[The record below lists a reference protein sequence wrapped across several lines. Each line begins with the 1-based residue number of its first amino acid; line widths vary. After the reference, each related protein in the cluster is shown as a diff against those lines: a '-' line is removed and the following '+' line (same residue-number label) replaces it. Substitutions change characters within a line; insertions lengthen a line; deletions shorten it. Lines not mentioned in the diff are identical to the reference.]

1 MCFDYVFLSPGYHFY
16 VQMNLRC
23 LDVHSYW
30 LCDIKYDFCT
40 PPSHG
45 WFTHLFS
52 CCFCPKDPQCA
63 ATLKIAN
70 ERSIYI
76 PQGYMIRLNVRTVAG
91 WWMSFVIGVLKGGY
105 LLTADFITQAIPL
118 KPSWTE
124 PAGHNYH
131 NGSQSPTPSDPVQS
145 EKKKG
150 GPEYWLTSEL
160 PRVMFKANSAGPH
173 SVWQILH
180 TPIYTHIYK
189 QTCTKDNRLSMLC
202 SVKCANNKM
211 TVIVALCELV
221 SQKIRINQCGVS
233 YYFPHEF
240 GTFTK

>member
-1 MCFDYVFLSPGYHFY
+1 MFTATACV
-16 VQMNLRC
+16 
-23 LDVHSYW
+23 
-30 LCDIKYDFCT
+30 DIKYDFCS

-63 ATLKIAN
+63 ATLKTAN

-76 PQGYMIRLNVRTVAG
+76 PQGYMIRLNVWTVAG
-91 WWMSFVIGVLKGGY
+91 WWMSFVTGVLKGGY

-124 PAGHNYH
+124 PAGLNYH

-145 EKKKG
+145 EEKKG

-160 PRVMFKANSAGPH
+160 PRGHVQNQFCMTPGHHSAR
-173 SVWQILH
+173 QILH
-180 TPIYTHIYK
+180 TPIYTHISK
-189 QTCTKDNRLSMLC
+189 QTHTKHNRLSMLR

-221 SQKIRINQCGVS
+221 SQQIRIKMCGVS
-233 YYFPHEF
+233 YYFPHGF
-240 GTFTK
+240 GTFMK